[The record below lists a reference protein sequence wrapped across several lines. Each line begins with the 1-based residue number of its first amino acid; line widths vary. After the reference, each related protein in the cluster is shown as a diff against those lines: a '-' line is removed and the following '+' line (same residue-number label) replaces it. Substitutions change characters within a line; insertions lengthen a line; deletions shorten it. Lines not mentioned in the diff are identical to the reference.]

1 MSETESWPS
10 QPVGTSSAPARPDD
24 LDQYRSE
31 FDFAEA
37 TAWVRNNYVLVAGLL
52 LVLAEI
58 IWKAQLL
65 SHMFFTQ
72 DDYVNL
78 DIAITSPFS
87 WHYLTLI
94 GAGHFFPGVR
104 AVAWVLA
111 RVSLYDWG
119 LDAGL
124 VLLLAAA
131 AGLAALRLL
140 RTLFGDRP
148 AILIPLVIYALTP
161 LTVPDL
167 GWWWCAIE
175 SLPLQLAIFM
185 ALNSHV
191 LYVRSGRGRHL
202 AAAAAWL
209 VVGMLFFEK
218 AIVLAP
224 LLFAFTAAFLMGARS
239 WLAGALATLRQ
250 HIWAWLVY
258 GVLMIGYAVLF
269 IVAFSNSGQQATG
282 PSSLSAAWTFAL
294 TMVKDTL
301 MTGALGG
308 PWHWL
313 PVQNGFYGLAAP
325 PAALVFL
332 AGLAVVVV
340 LIASI
345 MLSPIAWRA
354 WAILI
359 GWVVCAD
366 MLPIVFGRLYPGLQN
381 ILGLETRYVADAAC
395 LLAIC
400 VGLAFL
406 PVIGSGQ
413 KEPAAVSDQ
422 TPVSSRGLLVAV
434 VGEQRLRYV
443 ATALVAAFLVGSIWS
458 VRAYESITPG
468 PAVVRTYVANFKK
481 AVRLAPHDTKV
492 LDQYMP
498 QQLVEGALF
507 GKKGSAESAV
517 IGDLARGK
525 LAGRL
530 TWIGNPV
537 GTIDG
542 LRMFGSDGRLYP
554 AVIAGVYSVHR
565 PGTGLSACWPERR
578 GRVVV
583 KLQSRTSIFDYTLQI
598 SYIWGAAPR
607 SVTVQYG
614 NSAQRLTVTKG
625 VHSAYLPVHGHV
637 TGFAISGLGGHGICV
652 GSSEA
657 GRLVPYGPPVR

>member
-1 MSETESWPS
+1 MSETGSWLS
-10 QPVGTSSAPARPDD
+10 QPAGTGNAPARPDD

-31 FDFAEA
+31 FDFAGA
-37 TAWVRNNYVLVAGLL
+37 AAWVKSNYVLVIGLL
-52 LVLAEI
+52 LVLAEV
-58 IWKAQLL
+58 IWKAQFL

-111 RVSLYDWG
+111 RASLYDWG

-148 AILIPLVIYALTP
+148 AILIPLAIYALTP
-161 LTVPDL
+161 LTIPDL

-185 ALNSHV
+185 GLHSHV
-191 LYVRSGRGRHL
+191 LYVRTRRVRHL

-224 LLFAFTAAFLMGARS
+224 LLFAFTAAFLMGPGS
-239 WLAGALATLRQ
+239 WLAGAFATLRQ

-258 GVLMIGYAVLF
+258 GVLMIGYVVLF
-269 IVAFSNSGQQATG
+269 IIAFSDSGQQATG
-282 PSSLSAAWTFAL
+282 PASLSAAWTFAL

-313 PVQNGFYGLAAP
+313 PIQNGFYGLAAP
-325 PAALVFL
+325 PGILVFL
-332 AGLAVVVV
+332 AGVSVVAV

-345 MLSPIAWRA
+345 MLRPVAWRA

-395 LLAIC
+395 VLAIC

-406 PVIGSGQ
+406 PVIGSAQ
-413 KEPAAVSDQ
+413 AEPAADGGR
-422 TPVSSRGLLVAV
+422 TPMSSRRLLVAV
-434 VGEQRLRYV
+434 VGEHRLRYV
-443 ATALVAAFLVGSIWS
+443 AAGLVAAFLVGSIWS
-458 VRAYESITPG
+458 VRAYQSITPG
-468 PAVVRTYVANFKK
+468 PAVVRAYVANFKK
-481 AVRLAPHDTKV
+481 AVRLAPPGTKV

-507 GKKGSAESAV
+507 GKKDSAASAV

-530 TWIGNPV
+530 TWIANPV

-554 AVIAGVYSVHR
+554 AVISGVYSIHR
-565 PGTGLSACWPERR
+565 PGTGLTACWPERH
-578 GRVVV
+578 GRVVI
-583 KLQSRTSIFDYTLQI
+583 KLQHRTSIFDYTLRI
-598 SYIWGAAPR
+598 SYIWAGAPR
-607 SVTVQYG
+607 SVTVHYG
-614 NSAQRLTVTKG
+614 DSALLLAVTKG
-625 VHSAYLPVHGHV
+625 VHSAYLPVHGNV
-637 TGFAISGLGGHGICV
+637 TTFAISGLGGHGMCV
-652 GSSEA
+652 GGSEA
-657 GRLVPYGPPVR
+657 GRLVPYGPPIQ